1 MYLLSYIVSMVTCP
15 HSALIGDALMQE
27 QTTTYPNRLFQGH
40 HLELCYA
47 NRSTVGP
54 KDEECPCTVHN
65 CAPDSLLHMKSGP
78 G

>member
-1 MYLLSYIVSMVTCP
+1 MYLLSYIASMVSCP
-15 HSALIGDALMQE
+15 HSALISDALIHE
-27 QTTTYPNRLFQGH
+27 QTTTYTICLFGEH
-40 HLELCYA
+40 YLELCYA

-78 G
+78 S